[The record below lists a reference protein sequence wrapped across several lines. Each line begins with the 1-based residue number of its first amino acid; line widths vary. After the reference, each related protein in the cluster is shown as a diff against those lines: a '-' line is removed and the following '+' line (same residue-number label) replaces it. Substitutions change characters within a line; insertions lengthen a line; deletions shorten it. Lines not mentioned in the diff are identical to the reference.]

1 MLFGFLLGGR
11 ATEEEVL
18 GGEIGNRHGSAL
30 RTVLAVVAESTTA
43 VRTAQNSGA
52 VDRFAGRRRRSALS

>member
-11 ATEEEVL
+11 ATAVEVVGRSR
-18 GGEIGNRHGSAL
+18 GGNGYAL
-30 RTVLAVVAESTTA
+30 CAVLAVVADATA
-43 VRTAQNSGA
+43 TVRTAQNSGA